1 MPLMRF
7 ICALLICLL
16 PISVSAASSESH
28 DAPALNARLITAE
41 NGVGPDAGSVSAGLV
56 VTMQDGWKTYWRSPG
71 EVGLPPEMDWSNSRN
86 VAAAELLY
94 PAPTRFTAFEIEN
107 FGYGGE
113 VTFPIRITLTEPG
126 APAALHARVRL
137 LVCKDICIPE
147 DFDLT
152 LALPRDTGIDTASAE
167 ILAGALAR
175 VPLEGPATGVS
186 VEGAHLTDQSLIL
199 ALRREAGFAAPDVFP
214 ELGEAIF
221 GKPRLLLDSTGTR
234 IWAEFPLLYT
244 PEETPPLNVTVTDGR
259 FAATLSAPLDD
270 TAPPP
275 PPPAARRGLLA
286 TALIAVLGG
295 LILNVM
301 PCVLPVLSIKLAS
314 AVQKAAKGRARVR
327 SGFLWAALGVLVFFW
342 GLGAVTWG
350 LKGMGQ
356 AVGWGL
362 QFQSPVFLT
371 TMIVILV
378 IFAANLFGLF
388 EVQLPAALQTR
399 MARAG
404 GSGHLGDFA
413 TGAFAA
419 VLATPCSAPF
429 LGTAVAFALSGGA
442 LDIAVIFSALGLG
455 LALPYLAVAAFP
467 GVVSVL
473 PKPGRWMLVLKTVMG
488 GLLALTAAWLFFVL
502 AGVAGPVSAGLTALI
517 VVAIVAALALRRLP
531 GRALAVSVLALGAI
545 ALPALRGPAP
555 LAASQAATRWQ
566 AFDEGAITA
575 LVAEGR
581 IVFVDVTADWCLTC
595 KANKALVLD
604 RDPVAAALAS
614 DGIVAMQADW
624 TRSDPAISGYLEK
637 FNRYGIPFNAVYG
650 PGAPNGL
657 PLPELLSEK
666 AVFDAIQTAGD

>member
-1 MPLMRF
+1 MRLF
-7 ICALLICLL
+7 RLFCVLLVGLL
-16 PISVSAASSESH
+16 PVALSAATSARH
-28 DAPALNARLITAE
+28 DAAALSARLITAE
-41 NGVGPDAGSVSAGLV
+41 AGVGPEAGSVSAGLV

-71 EVGLPPEMDWSNSRN
+71 EVGLPPELDWSQSRN
-86 VAAAELLY
+86 VAAAELLF

-113 VTFPIRITLTEPG
+113 VTFPIRITLAEPG
-126 APAALHARVRL
+126 APALLHARARL

-152 LALPRDTGIDTASAE
+152 LPLPAATGIDAGAAG
-167 ILAGALAR
+167 ILADALAR
-175 VPLEGPATGVS
+175 VPLEGAASGVT
-186 VEGAHLTDQSLIL
+186 VEGAHLDDHSLTL
-199 ALRREAGFAAPDVFP
+199 ALRREAGFAAPDIFP

-221 GKPRLLLDSTGTR
+221 GKPRLLTDRGGTR
-234 IWAEFPLLYT
+234 IWAEVPLLYT
-244 PEETPPLNVTVTDGR
+244 PEEVPPLSLTVTDGR
-259 FAATLSAPLDD
+259 FAATLAAPLDG
-270 TAPPP
+270 TAP
-275 PPPAARRGLLA
+275 PPPAARRGLWA
-286 TALIAVLGG
+286 MALIAVLGG

-314 AVQKAAKGRARVR
+314 AVQSAAKGRARVR
-327 SGFLWAALGVLVFFW
+327 SGFLWAAFGVLVFFW
-342 GLGAVTWG
+342 ALAAVTWG
-350 LKGMGQ
+350 LQSMGH

-371 TMIVILV
+371 TMIAILV
-378 IFAANLFGLF
+378 VFAANLFGLF
-388 EVQLPAALQTR
+388 EVQLPAAWQTR
-399 MARAG
+399 MASAG

-442 LDIAVIFSALGLG
+442 RDIAVIFTALGLG

-467 GVVSVL
+467 GVVAVL

-502 AGVAGPVSAGLTALI
+502 AGVAGLASAGVTALLMA
-517 VVAIVAALALRRLP
+517 AIVAALALRRLP
-531 GRALAVSVLALGAI
+531 GRALAVGVLALVAI
-545 ALPALRGPAP
+545 ALPALRSPAP
-555 LAASQAATRWQ
+555 LAAAQVATRWQ
-566 AFDEGAITA
+566 VFDEAAIPA
-575 LVAEGR
+575 HVAAGR
-581 IVFVDVTADWCLTC
+581 VVFVDVTADWCLTC

-604 RDPVAAALAS
+604 RDPVAETLAS
-614 DGIVAMQADW
+614 EGIVAMQADW
-624 TRSDPAISGYLEK
+624 TRPDPEISAYLER

-650 PGAPNGL
+650 PGAPDGV

-666 AVFDAIQTAGD
+666 AVYDALDKAGG

>member
-16 PISVSAASSESH
+16 PVSALAASSESYQ
-28 DAPALNARLITAE
+28 APALSARLITAE

-56 VTMQDGWKTYWRSPG
+56 VTMLDGWKTYWRSPG
-71 EVGLPPEMDWSNSRN
+71 EVGLPPELDWSQSSN
-86 VAAAELLY
+86 VAGAELLF

-107 FGYGGE
+107 FGYGGQ
-113 VTFPIRITLTEPG
+113 VTFPIRISLTEPG
-126 APAALHARVRL
+126 APAELQARVRL

-147 DFDLT
+147 DFNLT
-152 LALPRDTGIDTASAE
+152 LPLAQDTGIDAASADL
-167 ILAGALAR
+167 LADALAR
-175 VPLEGPATGVS
+175 VPLEGPATGVT
-186 VEGAHLTDQSLIL
+186 VEGAHLSEQSLTL
-199 ALRREAGFAAPDVFP
+199 ALRRDAGFATPDIFP

-221 GKPRLLLDSTGTR
+221 GKPQLLTDRGGARL
-234 IWAEFPLLYT
+234 WAEFPLLYT
-244 PEETPPLNVTVTDGR
+244 PEEIPPLSITVTDGR
-259 FAATLSAPLDD
+259 FAATLSAPLSE
-270 TAPPP
+270 TAP
-275 PPPAARRGLLA
+275 PPPAARQGLWA

-314 AVQKAAKGRARVR
+314 AVQSAAKGRARVR

-342 GLGAVTWG
+342 GLGAATWG

-404 GSGHLGDFA
+404 GNGHLGDFS

-442 LDIAVIFSALGLG
+442 LDIAVIFTALGFG
-455 LALPYLAVAAFP
+455 LALPYLVVAAFP
-467 GVVSVL
+467 GVVALL

-502 AGVAGPVSAGLTALI
+502 AGVSGLASAGLTALI
-517 VVAIVAALALRRLP
+517 MAAIVAALAYRRLP
-531 GRALAVSVLALGAI
+531 GRALAVAVLALAAI
-545 ALPALRGPAP
+545 ALPALRSPAP
-555 LAASQAATRWQ
+555 LEAAEGVTRWRS
-566 AFDEGAITA
+566 FDEDAITA
-575 LVAEGR
+575 LVAEGS

-604 RDPVAAALAS
+604 RGPVAEALAS
-614 DGIVAMQADW
+614 DAIVAMQADW
-624 TRSDPAISGYLEK
+624 TRPDPAISAYLEK

-650 PGAPNGL
+650 PDAPDGV

-666 AVFDAIQTAGD
+666 AVFDAIEKAGG